1 MESFARNVS
10 NTGDMPTPQVAAEA
24 SRAVGTVFTRPMPAV
39 ST

>member
-10 NTGDMPTPQVAAEA
+10 NTGDMPTPQAAAEG
-24 SRAVGTVFTRPMPAV
+24 SFAVGIVFTRPMPAV